1 MHTKRTLLDKDAPPD
16 ALRQVVPGDELALRL
31 NQFRKN
37 FKGTPAQG
45 NEFSGRAQFA
55 SSKIDFPFRA
65 NVDVKLAW
73 VSHNWDSQN
82 GFAIFRPAYHQPCR
96 KTQVAG
102 RHSRRPLSR
111 NARCSAAAADRS
123 FQHLLKPGV
132 FLVDGLVRSKQ
143 WTLRRVTTAA

>member
-1 MHTKRTLLDKDAPPD
+1 MHAKCTLLDKDAAPD
-16 ALRQVVPGDELALRL
+16 ALRQVFPGDELALRL

-55 SSKIDFPFRA
+55 SGKIDFPFRA
-65 NVDVKLAW
+65 NVDGTLAW
-73 VSHNWDSQN
+73 LSHHWDSPKR
-82 GFAIFRPAYHQPCR
+82 FRHFQSSLPQPCR

-102 RHSRRPLSR
+102 RRSHWPLSR

-123 FQHLLKPGV
+123 FQHPLEPGV
-132 FLVDGLVRSKQ
+132 
-143 WTLRRVTTAA
+143 